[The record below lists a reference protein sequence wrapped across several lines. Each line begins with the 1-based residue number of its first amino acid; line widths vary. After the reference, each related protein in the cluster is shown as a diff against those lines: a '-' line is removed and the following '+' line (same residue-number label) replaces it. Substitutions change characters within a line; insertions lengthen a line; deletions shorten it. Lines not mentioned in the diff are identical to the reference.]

1 MTRAAKHPH
10 RSNPDKAQLQE
21 VLAARPEAVVELY
34 LAVHALV
41 LETLPDV
48 EHSVDL
54 VDGMTGYGAHQ
65 YGYGGWGMA
74 ALSAHAKWV
83 RLVFMRAVEL
93 EDPTGILEGTGKNM
107 RHVKVRSREQF
118 EERTEALRSLIEQAA
133 ALPATRA

>member
-1 MTRAAKHPH
+1 MARAAKHPH

-21 VLAARPEAVVELY
+21 VLADRPEAVVELY

-41 LETLPDV
+41 LEALPEV

-54 VDGMTGYGAHQ
+54 VDGMMGYGAHQ

-74 ALSAHAKWV
+74 ALAAHKKWV
-83 RLVFMRAVEL
+83 SLVFMRAVEL
-93 EDPTGILEGTGKNM
+93 NDPTAILEGTGKNL

-118 EERTEALRSLIEQAA
+118 EERSDALRHLLKQAA
-133 ALPATRA
+133 GLPAPE